1 MQSLFFLRICLW
13 NIFKTFWLFKE
24 GSDVAFLN
32 QLILLEDFSVEEMQ
46 GDNSMEEEGL
56 VLYL

>member
-1 MQSLFFLRICLW
+1 
-13 NIFKTFWLFKE
+13 
-24 GSDVAFLN
+24 VAFLN

-46 GDNSMEEEGL
+46 GDSSMEEEGL